1 MSFYL
6 ICSVPLCPAQA
17 KVSLCSYLQIFALF
31 LLPPATSPVSS
42 LLTLFGLPWWLTG
55 KESTCQFRRLGLKS
69 LDQEDPLEKETATHS
84 SILAGGNPT
93 AFGIARV
100 GHNLVTRQ
108 QQSCWAKVL
117 PPLHNS
123 IVSQPTQV
131 PAAFELLFQ
140 FSPASF

>member
-1 MSFYL
+1 MDRG
-6 ICSVPLCPAQA
+6 AWRA
-17 KVSLCSYLQIFALF
+17 
-31 LLPPATSPVSS
+31 
-42 LLTLFGLPWWLTG
+42 
-55 KESTCQFRRLGLKS
+55 
-69 LDQEDPLEKETATHS
+69 
-84 SILAGGNPT
+84 
-93 AFGIARV
+93 IAHGMTRV
-100 GHNLVTRQ
+100 RHDLVTKQ